1 MSEKKKNDANTD
13 VHLKSVRM
21 AGFKNYLHPVELE
34 LGKVNFLLGPNG
46 AGKSSF
52 LQAIE
57 LMGILSAPKV
67 LDGLAL
73 EDLSRFGTLNHVS
86 KGNVAGE
93 VVLAVAMDG
102 LPESVELE
110 VRLKPRGNGTY
121 QVREWTVSTEASVL
135 KLGRGADSKWYM
147 SRVGK
152 QRLAGL
158 SRSAQSL
165 LDVLATFD
173 GVQIEPGAR
182 DILCFSSFQETL
194 EERKRGYHD
203 TGARWPNPRVI
214 AVSNELVLCLTE
226 KAHLVLASKEAL
238 SIHAWIETGMDDE
251 GLANKSRPKV
261 GLGNPET
268 WSQFFNVQSKE
279 VDPTPEL
286 VSLGLALHAYYMHLS
301 SVDVLSLPTDY
312 LGEASF
318 PWQMAWLSWGQ
329 KSDANGFDALDGWNG
344 SNELLKEYDE
354 GSLSKDIYRDF
365 PLGRRFWQGS
375 KTAPKSLVFWLG
387 HEGPFGL
394 KMSDAMYQAGHGV
407 SNEDTQA
414 FYDALD
420 DEQSILDIPDG
431 IVIEPTLGEFESYKL
446 DLGPTAKRRACR
458 GIKITHTLQK
468 KVFEEVNTDTSVDD
482 RIDARMHLGI
492 GQAIQ
497 HWGVEVYHI
506 GPDVEG
512 DFKDGGSVFDGDLSN
527 WSTSDSE
534 MVSCWI
540 PQGPPFSTQKA
551 YQRAKAGF
559 NTLASATRRFGWGE
573 VRYEWK
579 DRRRVVL
586 LRDSTETEGKIA
598 DTRTWFQ
605 EGNMTG
611 LDDQGGFAR
620 RNNEDWEQ
628 PMKDVPVP
636 MRLQGRGVRH
646 VVAIALHFIR
656 IACDGKSGAKV
667 VALEEPTAFLHPRL
681 ASEFTG
687 LMRELAEVLGLTI
700 IVETHNEYMIRQL
713 STDRLNG
720 DTLEDVR
727 IHYVGAEG
735 DDYVLPIRVDR
746 DGVFTPAIPEGFLDK
761 SSAMQREQRQLKKK
775 RGA

>member
-1 MSEKKKNDANTD
+1 MSEKKKNEANTD
-13 VHLKSVRM
+13 MYLKSVRM

-67 LDGLAL
+67 LDGIAL
-73 EDLSRFGTLNHVS
+73 EDLSRFGTLRHVS

-93 VVLAVAMDG
+93 VLLALAIDNQQ
-102 LPESVELE
+102 ESVELE
-110 VRLKPRGNGTY
+110 LRLKPRGNGTY
-121 QVREWTVSTEASVL
+121 QVREWTALTDSAVL

-147 SRVGK
+147 SRVGR
-152 QRLAGL
+152 QRLDGL
-158 SRSAQSL
+158 ARSAQSL
-165 LDVLATFD
+165 LDVLGTFD
-173 GVQIEPGAR
+173 GVQVVEGAR
-182 DILCFSSFQETL
+182 DILCFSSFQETM

-203 TGARWPNPRVI
+203 TGARWPNPRAI
-214 AVSNELVLCLTE
+214 AVKDNLVLCLT
-226 KAHLVLASKEAL
+226 KGGHLVMSSKEAL
-238 SIHAWIETGMDDE
+238 SFDAWIETAMDDE

-318 PWQMAWLSWGQ
+318 PWQMAWVTWGQ
-329 KSDANGFDALDGWNG
+329 KFDATGFEALDGWNG
-344 SNELLKEYDE
+344 SNELLREYEE
-354 GSLSKDIYRDF
+354 GALSKDVYRDF

-375 KTAPKSLVFWLG
+375 KTAPYSLVYWLG
-387 HEGPFGL
+387 QEGPYGL

-407 SNEDTQA
+407 SNEETEA
-414 FYDALD
+414 FYASLD
-420 DEQSILDIPDG
+420 DYQSIVEIPDG
-431 IVIEPTLGEFESYKL
+431 IVPPFGEHKSYKL
-446 DLGPTAKRRACR
+446 DDGPTYRRRAYR
-458 GIKITHTLQK
+458 GSEFTYDLQQR
-468 KVFEEVNTDTSVDD
+468 VFGEDHSDTSFDH
-482 RIDARMHLGI
+482 RIDVRMSLGI

-497 HWGVEVYHI
+497 HWGVEIHHI

-527 WSTSDSE
+527 WSISDSD

-540 PQGPPFSTQKA
+540 PQGPPFSTQIA
-551 YQRAKAGF
+551 CQRAKAGF

-579 DRRRVVL
+579 DRRRVVM
-586 LRDSTETEGKIA
+586 LRDSTETEGKVA

-605 EGNMTG
+605 EGSITV

-620 RNNEDWEQ
+620 RDIDDWEQ

-646 VVAIALHFIR
+646 VVAVVLHLIR
-656 IACDGKSGAKV
+656 IACNGKSGAKV

-687 LMRELAEVLGLTI
+687 LIRELADVLGLTI
-700 IVETHNEYMIRQL
+700 IIETHNEYMIRQL

-727 IHYVGAEG
+727 IHYVGAQG

-746 DGVFTPAIPEGFLDK
+746 DGVFTPAIPEGFMDK

-775 RGA
+775 RGE

>member
-1 MSEKKKNDANTD
+1 MSEKKKNEENTD

-57 LMGILSAPKV
+57 LMGIFSAPKV

-73 EDLSRFGTLNHVS
+73 EDLSRFGTLKHVS

-102 LPESVELE
+102 RPESVELE
-110 VRLKPRGNGTY
+110 VRLKPRAKGAY
-121 QVREWTVSTEASVL
+121 QVREWTVSTESSVL
-135 KLGRGADSKWYM
+135 KLGRGADSEWYM

-173 GVQIEPGAR
+173 GVQVVEGAM
-182 DILCFSSFQETL
+182 DILCYSSFQETFD
-194 EERKRGYHD
+194 ERKRGYFD

-214 AVSNELVLCLTE
+214 AVSNEFVLCLTKE
-226 KAHLVLASKEAL
+226 AHLVLSSRMAL
-238 SIHAWIETGMDDE
+238 SSDAWIETGFDDVV
-251 GLANKSRPKV
+251 LTIKSMPNV
-261 GLGNPET
+261 GLGCPET
-268 WSQFFNVQSKE
+268 WSQFFNVQSQE
-279 VDPTPEL
+279 ENPSSEL

-301 SVDVLSLPTDY
+301 SVDVLPLPTGHVRDT
-312 LGEASF
+312 AF
-318 PWQMAWLSWGQ
+318 PWQMAWMIWAQ
-329 KSDANGFDALDGWNG
+329 QADPNGRDALDGWG
-344 SNELLKEYDE
+344 DSGQLLQGYDE
-354 GSLSKDIYRDF
+354 GALSKDVYRDF
-365 PLGRRFWQGS
+365 PLGRRAWQGS
-375 KTAPKSLVFWLG
+375 KTAQSSLVYWLG
-387 HEGPFGL
+387 HDGPFGL
-394 KMSDAMYQAGHGV
+394 NMSDAMYKAGHGV
-407 SNEDTQA
+407 SNDNTQA
-414 FYDALD
+414 LYDSLDEKQSALN
-420 DEQSILDIPDG
+420 IPNGLDP
-431 IVIEPTLGEFESYKL
+431 VLLAPNESYQL
-446 DLGPTAKRRACR
+446 SSIHTLHRRPFR
-458 GIKITHTLQK
+458 GLSVTHDLQK
-468 KVFEEVNTDTSVDD
+468 KVFEEVNWDSSSED
-482 RIDARMHLGI
+482 IIEMRMHFGI
-492 GQAIQ
+492 GDAVQSL
-497 HWGVEVYHI
+497 GVEIHHV

-512 DFKDGGSVFDGDLSN
+512 DFKDGGSVFEGDLSN
-527 WSTSDSE
+527 WTTPESE
-534 MVSCWI
+534 LVSCWI
-540 PQGPPFSTQKA
+540 PQGSFISTEEA
-551 YQRAKAGF
+551 NQRAKAGF
-559 NTLASATRRFGWGE
+559 NTLAVATRRFGWGE

-579 DRRRVVL
+579 DRRRVVM
-586 LRDSTETEGKIA
+586 LRDSKETQGKVQ

-605 EGNMTG
+605 GESMTVA
-611 LDDQGGFAR
+611 DDRGDFTR
-620 RNNEDWEQ
+620 SSLEDWGK
-628 PMKDVPVP
+628 PMKAVPVP
-636 MRLQGRGVRH
+636 MKLQGRGVRQ
-646 VVAIALHFIR
+646 VVAVVLHLIR

-687 LMRELAEVLGLTI
+687 LIRELADVLGLTI
-700 IVETHNEYMIRQL
+700 IIETHNEYMIRQL

-727 IHYVGAEG
+727 IHYVGAQG
-735 DDYVLPIRVDR
+735 DDYVLPIRVDH